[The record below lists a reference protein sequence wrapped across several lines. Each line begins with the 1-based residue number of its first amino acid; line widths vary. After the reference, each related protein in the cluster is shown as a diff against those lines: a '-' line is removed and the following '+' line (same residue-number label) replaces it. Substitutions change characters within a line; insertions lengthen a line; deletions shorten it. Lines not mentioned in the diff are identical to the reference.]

1 MSLPAPIFAVLLAG
15 GRASRLG
22 GGDKCLL
29 PLGGKKLLAWTIER
43 LGPQVS
49 GLALNANGDPRR
61 FAAFGLEVIA
71 DQATEATGQFAGPL
85 AGVLAGMSWA
95 RTERPEVDA
104 ILTAATDTPFL
115 PLDLAQR
122 LCAASHGTRLAVARS
137 ATGIHPVFGLWPI
150 ALADALKRDLEAGK
164 RKVSEWV
171 AAHQAIEVDF
181 PPERIGASTVDP
193 FFNINRREDFEAAE
207 AMLRDQ
213 GA

>member
-1 MSLPAPIFAVLLAG
+1 MSLRAPILAVLLAG

-29 PLGGKKLLAWTIER
+29 PIGGKPLLAWTIER
-43 LGPQVS
+43 LGPQVT

-61 FAAFGLEVIA
+61 FEALGLEVIA
-71 DQATEATGQFAGPL
+71 DQATEATGEFAGPL
-85 AGVLAGMSWA
+85 AGVLAGMIWA
-95 RTERPEVDA
+95 RVERPEADA

-115 PLDLAQR
+115 PRDVAQR
-122 LCAASHGTRLAVARS
+122 LYAASQGTRLAVARS
-137 ATGIHPVFGLWPI
+137 ATGIHPVFGVWPI

-164 RKVSEWV
+164 RKVSDWV
-171 AAHQAIEVDF
+171 AAHHAIKVDF
-181 PPERIGASTVDP
+181 PPERIGSAAVDP
-193 FFNINRREDFEAAE
+193 FFNINRKEDLEAAE

>member
-1 MSLPAPIFAVLLAG
+1 MSLPSPIFAVLLAG

-29 PLGGKKLLAWTIER
+29 QLGGKKLLAWTIER

-49 GLALNANGDPRR
+49 GLLLNANGDKRR

-71 DQATEATGQFAGPL
+71 DQTSEATGEFAGPL
-85 AGVLAGMSWA
+85 AGVLAGMIWA
-95 RTERPEVDA
+95 RAERPETDA

-122 LCAASHGTRLAVARS
+122 LYSASHGTRLVVARS
-137 ATGIHPVFGLWPI
+137 ATGVHPVFGLWPI
-150 ALADALKRDLEAGK
+150 ALADELRSDLEAGK

-171 AAHQAIEVDF
+171 AAHRAIEVDF
-181 PPERIGASTVDP
+181 PPERIGGGTVDP
-193 FFNINRREDFEAAE
+193 FFNINRKEDLEAAQ

-213 GA
+213 HA